1 MQMIECF
8 FITRF
13 IYLFNTWSVE
23 LFFWINIL
31 FEYHAVHKINIREM
45 VEVSVQ

>member
-1 MQMIECF
+1 MFQQTWKILLDKFSKTFMQMIECF

-23 LFFWINIL
+23 LFFWINI
-31 FEYHAVHKINIREM
+31 
-45 VEVSVQ
+45 